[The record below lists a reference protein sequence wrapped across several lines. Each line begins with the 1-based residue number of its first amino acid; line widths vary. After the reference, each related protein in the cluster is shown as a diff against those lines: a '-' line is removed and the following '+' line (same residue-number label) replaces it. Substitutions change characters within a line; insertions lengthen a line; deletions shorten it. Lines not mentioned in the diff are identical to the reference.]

1 MDLTSSLLRNR
12 VPLDH
17 IDLAFVK
24 FLLRY
29 LHFSVYSIVQ
39 RVGGSP
45 RDPCCAVVLQVTAGC
60 SVLAPLAADISR
72 QSAAQGRGRGLSP
85 FCSHLSASSV

>member
-1 MDLTSSLLRNR
+1 MDLTSSLLWNR

-39 RVGGSP
+39 RVGGP
-45 RDPCCAVVLQVTAGC
+45 P
-60 SVLAPLAADISR
+60 AA
-72 QSAAQGRGRGLSP
+72 
-85 FCSHLSASSV
+85 